1 MTDFHAAWSSPVDIA
16 GVREADAELR
26 RAISELHR
34 ILDGHDP
41 AETRFD
47 SEQLYREWLWSL
59 SVIRD
64 ALCAVDRIA
73 ELLAGAGDRSD
84 SPSGRVERRA

>member
-1 MTDFHAAWSSPVDIA
+1 MRDFDLDRSPPVDIA

-26 RAISELHR
+26 RAIYELQR
-34 ILDGHDP
+34 ILDSHDP
-41 AETRFD
+41 AETGFD

-73 ELLAGAGDRSD
+73 EVLAGVGGRSGHG
-84 SPSGRVERRA
+84 PGRV